1 MRYLLLKG
9 FRVRKP
15 FMTQVIKLGKYT
27 EMSFYA
33 KDNRYYL
40 ALFMTVVLSSNLETL
55 KKIRRDLEV
64 SSKT

>member
-33 KDNRYYL
+33 KNNRYYL
-40 ALFMTVVLSSNLETL
+40 ALFMTVQWC
-55 KKIRRDLEV
+55 
-64 SSKT
+64 